1 MYLQEMKYKVLH
13 QEKINTQYHFRWTNN
28 VKNWHFLSSF
38 PKEDRVTLQKER
50 LSYLQLNALM
60 PGYFITVAGL
70 QLTQTIFLHS
80 L

>member
-1 MYLQEMKYKVLH
+1 MSR
-13 QEKINTQYHFRWTNN
+13 IGII
-28 VKNWHFLSSF
+28 FLSSF

-70 QLTQTIFLHS
+70 QLTQNIFLHN

>member
-1 MYLQEMKYKVLH
+1 M
-13 QEKINTQYHFRWTNN
+13 
-28 VKNWHFLSSF
+28 KNWHFLSSF

-70 QLTQTIFLHS
+70 QLTQTIFFAQFIIEQKKVS
-80 L
+80 DGINIAFKKVYSQFVSA

>member
-1 MYLQEMKYKVLH
+1 MMD
-13 QEKINTQYHFRWTNN
+13 N
-28 VKNWHFLSSF
+28 VKNWHFSVLQSF

-50 LSYLQLNALM
+50 SSYLQLNALM

-70 QLTQTIFLHS
+70 QLTQTILLHS